1 MTIFNPEAESANPR
15 FWNLTRSELL
25 CLNLTASGMCIEDV
39 AKQLKMSIRELEVLF
54 YCAQRK
60 LNAEN
65 RMQAICLAISLGLIC
80 V

>member
-1 MTIFNPEAESANPR
+1 MPS
-15 FWNLTRSELL
+15 WNLSRTELC
-25 CLNLTASGMCIEDV
+25 CLSLTASGMSIEEV
-39 AKQLKMSIRELEVLF
+39 AKQLKISVRELELVF

-65 RMQAICLAISLGLIC
+65 RMHAICIAISLDLIC